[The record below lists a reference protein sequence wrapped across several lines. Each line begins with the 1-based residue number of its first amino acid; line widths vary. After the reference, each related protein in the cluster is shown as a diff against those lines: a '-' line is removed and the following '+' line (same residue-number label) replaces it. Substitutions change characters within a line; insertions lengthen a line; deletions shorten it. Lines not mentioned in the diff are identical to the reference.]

1 MQQLERLW
9 NTDFGDMTVDI
20 KVEESVE
27 DRKALDVV
35 EKSLQIKDG
44 HYQAALPW
52 RKDPPDLPNN
62 KEMARRRLHSLKR
75 RLMKDGKLFEKY
87 TATVVDYITR
97 GYAAKIPTDEL
108 TPVDRPVWYLP
119 HHPVV
124 HPNRPEKVRVVFDCA
139 AEYKGTSLNQQLLQ
153 GPDLANPLV
162 GVLIRFREEPVALA
176 ADIESM
182 FHQIGVDP
190 KHRDVLMF
198 LWWENGDLQEEATE
212 YRMVRHVFG
221 ATSSPS
227 IANLCLKKAASANCE
242 EFDQETVRTV
252 EKHVRRRP
260 NEIDKQYRVGHHFG
274 RAADKIDEN

>member
-1 MQQLERLW
+1 
-9 NTDFGDMTVDI
+9 
-20 KVEESVE
+20 
-27 DRKALDVV
+27 
-35 EKSLQIKDG
+35 
-44 HYQAALPW
+44 
-52 RKDPPDLPNN
+52 
-62 KEMARRRLHSLKR
+62 
-75 RLMKDGKLFEKY
+75 MKDGKLFEKY

-97 GYAAKIPTDEL
+97 GYAEKIPTDEL
-108 TPVDRPVWYLP
+108 TPVDRLVWYLP

-124 HPNRPEKVRVVFDCA
+124 HPNKPEKVRVVFDCV

-162 GVLIRFREEPVALA
+162 GVLIRFREEPVALV
-176 ADIESM
+176 ADIESL

-190 KHRDVLMF
+190 KDRDVLRF
-198 LWWENGDLQEEATE
+198 FWLENGDLQEEATE

-227 IANLCLKKAASANCE
+227 IANLCLKKAASANRE